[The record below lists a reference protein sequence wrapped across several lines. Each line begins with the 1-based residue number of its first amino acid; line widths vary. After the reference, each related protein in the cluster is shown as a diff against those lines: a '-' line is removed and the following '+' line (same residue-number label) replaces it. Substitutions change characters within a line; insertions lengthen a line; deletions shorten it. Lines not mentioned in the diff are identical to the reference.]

1 MPTETPKSP
10 RIAIILVSLLALIQI
25 VRVMAITI
33 VQDALAGNVAEGW
46 LFPAMTDVFVGSVAL
61 FVAVGLWRGKGLVVW
76 TSAIVFYAIS
86 ISDHLDAI
94 SVVLTSKGPAPAM
107 MSGQPAAVTTQL
119 LVMTLL
125 EVAALWSLTTKSM
138 RQHYLI

>member
-1 MPTETPKSP
+1 MNTKTKSP
-10 RIAIILVSLLALIQI
+10 RVAIILVGLLALIQLI
-25 VRVMAITI
+25 RLMAFTI
-33 VQDALAGNVAEGW
+33 VQDALAGKVAEAW

-61 FVAVGLWRGKGLVVW
+61 FVALGLWRGKGLAVW

-107 MSGQPAAVTTQL
+107 MSGAPSAIVTQL
-119 LVMTLL
+119 VVMTLL
-125 EVAALWSLTTKSM
+125 EVAALWALTTKSM
-138 RQHYLI
+138 REHYLST